1 MPLWRV
7 LRALPLVLLIAAS
20 GCQKAAWTKVVA
32 TDGSVTVGELVE
44 SRPDAVVVRTP
55 QGTQVTILRSRIRSL
70 EMSTPAEVAAATQTA
85 PAAARPPASGSSLPA
100 APPSPTAVPAAAV
113 SIAPTQAPQ
122 GGAQPPIAA
131 VQIAPSSP
139 RSPRGTTPPSTSH
152 NSTVLPAPASEA
164 ASEATPAAT
173 PAAAPPPTVAAAPVG
188 RSAMM
193 LAARLDTALAS
204 DDSELE
210 DEVEATLLNPVVV
223 DGRQLVPAGTTVK
236 GTVIESG
243 KNAEGRP
250 EIAVRFTGIAR
261 GEDDIIP
268 IQASVIRWSGSV
280 QQVPA
285 SEAQSG
291 SFMGKIKKGLGMNK
305 TGMVTVVKPARV
317 VRGTPIDITLEAPL
331 SPR

>member
-7 LRALPLVLLIAAS
+7 LRAFPLVLLIAAS
-20 GCQKAAWTKVVA
+20 GCQKAAWTKVMA
-32 TDGSVTVGELVE
+32 TDGSVTVAELVE

-70 EMSTPAEVAAATQTA
+70 EMPTSAEVAAATHTGA
-85 PAAARPPASGSSLPA
+85 P
-100 APPSPTAVPAAAV
+100 
-113 SIAPTQAPQ
+113 APTQAAR
-122 GGAQPPIAA
+122 GGAQPPIAR
-131 VQIAPSSP
+131 VQVTPSSP
-139 RSPRGTTPPSTSH
+139 RSARTGTTILSTSH
-152 NSTVLPAPASEA
+152 NGTVLPAPSYA
-164 ASEATPAAT
+164 ASEPTV
-173 PAAAPPPTVAAAPVG
+173 APPPPPSVAAAPVG
-188 RSAMM
+188 RSALL

-243 KNAEGRP
+243 KNAKGRP

-268 IQASVIRWSGSV
+268 IQAAVIRWSGSV
-280 QQVPA
+280 QQVA
-285 SEAQSG
+285 AGEAPPG
-291 SFMGKIKKGLGMNK
+291 SFIGKIKKGLGMNK

-317 VRGTPIDITLEAPL
+317 LRGTPIDITLEAPL
-331 SPR
+331 SSR

>member
-7 LRALPLVLLIAAS
+7 LRALPLVLLIAGS
-20 GCQKAAWTKVVA
+20 GCQKAAWTKVVT

-70 EMSTPAEVAAATQTA
+70 EMSTPAEVAAATHTGT
-85 PAAARPPASGSSLPA
+85 PAAGQPASGSSLPA
-100 APPSPTAVPAAAV
+100 ASPSPTAAPAAAV

-122 GGAQPPIAA
+122 SGAQPPIAA

-139 RSPRGTTPPSTSH
+139 RSPRGTTPPATSH
-152 NSTVLPAPASEA
+152 NATVLPAPASEA
-164 ASEATPAAT
+164 ASEATPAA
-173 PAAAPPPTVAAAPVG
+173 APPTTAAAAPVG
-188 RSAMM
+188 RSML

-268 IQASVIRWSGSV
+268 IQAAVIRWSGSV

>member
-70 EMSTPAEVAAATQTA
+70 EMSTPAEVAAATHAGA
-85 PAAARPPASGSSLPA
+85 PAAAPLPASGSSLPA
-100 APPSPTAVPAAAV
+100 ASPSPAAAPASAV
-113 SIAPTQAPQ
+113 SIAPTQAPRS
-122 GGAQPPIAA
+122 GAQPPIAA

-139 RSPRGTTPPSTSH
+139 RSPRGTTPPATSH
-152 NSTVLPAPASEA
+152 NATVLPAPSDA
-164 ASEATPAAT
+164 APEPTPAAV
-173 PAAAPPPTVAAAPVG
+173 PAPTVAAAPVA
-188 RSAMM
+188 RSAMV

-204 DDSELE
+204 DDSEL
-210 DEVEATLLNPVVV
+210 DDDVEATLLSPVVV

-268 IQASVIRWSGSV
+268 IQASVIRWSGSI

-285 SEAQSG
+285 GEAQAG

-305 TGMVTVVKPARV
+305 TGMVTVVRPARV
-317 VRGTPIDITLEAPL
+317 VRGTPIEITLEAPL